1 VVAILGLVSAV
12 VYGASD
18 FLGGLAARRMSALL
32 ASTLGS
38 AVAVVGA
45 AIAVLVDRPVWTLQD
60 AALAAVAG
68 VLGAIGTWAF
78 YAGLAIGPMSVVSP
92 GVAMIYAVVPAIV
105 GVALGERFSPLGYVA
120 LVAVVGAALLLAVP
134 RQRDG
139 ARLTRRAIV
148 LGTIAGLAYAGYII
162 AMDRTSAASGLEPL
176 LVELASAFV
185 VFTIVLA
192 VRRIRRGPAEL
203 AGLRETRPVL
213 QALLAGLLLVG
224 ATILLV
230 IGLHLGELAVMGVL
244 NALYPLGTVLL
255 ALVVL
260 RERLSRLQV
269 AGILLALA
277 ASAVLALG

>member
-1 VVAILGLVSAV
+1 MVAILGLVSAV

-18 FLGGLAARRMSALL
+18 FFGGLAARRMPALL
-32 ASTLGS
+32 ASTIGA
-38 AVAVVGA
+38 AVSVVGA
-45 AIAVLVDRPVWTLQD
+45 AIAVLVERPVWTLQD
-60 AALAAVAG
+60 ALFAAVAG
-68 VLGAIGTWAF
+68 VLGAIGTWSF

-105 GVALGERFSPLGYVA
+105 GIALGERFSPIGYVA
-120 LVAVVGAALLLAVP
+120 LVAVVAAALLLALP

-139 ARLTRRAIV
+139 ARLTPRAIL
-148 LGTIAGLAYAGYII
+148 LGTVAGLAYAGYII

-176 LVELASAFV
+176 LVELSTAFV
-185 VFTIVLA
+185 VFVIVLA
-192 VRRIRRGPAEL
+192 LRRARRGPAEFE
-203 AGLRETRPVL
+203 GLREPRLVL
-213 QALLAGLLLVG
+213 QALLAGLLLVV

-260 RERLSRLQV
+260 RERLSLPQV
-269 AGILLALA
+269 LGILLAIA